1 MLLLCIMIPT
11 IVYLLRSVHSRF
23 ILQRSKDILYIIKIA
38 DSIRELVLQSDIFQY
53 VVWLRPSLVP
63 LKALFIGFMHSQ

>member
-23 ILQRSKDILYIIKIA
+23 ILQRSKNILYIIKIA
-38 DSIRELVLQSDIFQY
+38 DSNKRTSIA
-53 VVWLRPSLVP
+53 
-63 LKALFIGFMHSQ
+63 K